1 MFSLFIVKSGNKQAS
16 MSLKRKIL
24 CRTIFSQVI
33 WKGLKVKIL
42 KPYVEEEIC
51 HGYFS
56 KKKNSVVWVIMMYS
70 KEFKL

>member
-1 MFSLFIVKSGNKQAS
+1 

-42 KPYVEEEIC
+42 KHYVEEEIWI
-51 HGYFS
+51 FF
-56 KKKNSVVWVIMMYS
+56 KKKTSVVWVIMMYS

>member
-24 CRTIFSQVI
+24 CKTIFSQVI

-42 KPYVEEEIC
+42 KPYVEEEIWI
-51 HGYFS
+51 FF

>member
-33 WKGLKVKIL
+33 WKGLKVKTL
-42 KPYVEEEIC
+42 KPYVEEEIWI
-51 HGYFS
+51 FF
-56 KKKNSVVWVIMMYS
+56 KKNKNSVVWVIMMYS

>member
-24 CRTIFSQVI
+24 CRSIFSQVI

-42 KPYVEEEIC
+42 KPYVEEEIWI
-51 HGYFS
+51 FK
-56 KKKNSVVWVIMMYS
+56 KKKNSFVWVIMMYS

>member
-33 WKGLKVKIL
+33 WKRLKVKTL
-42 KPYVEEEIC
+42 KPYVEEEIWI
-51 HGYFS
+51 FF

>member
-24 CRTIFSQVI
+24 CLTIFSQVI

-42 KPYVEEEIC
+42 KPYVEEEIWI
-51 HGYFS
+51 FF

>member
-33 WKGLKVKIL
+33 WKGLKVKVL
-42 KPYVEEEIC
+42 KPYVEEEIWI
-51 HGYFS
+51 FF
-56 KKKNSVVWVIMMYS
+56 KKKTSVVWVIMMYS

>member
-42 KPYVEEEIC
+42 KPYVEEEIWI
-51 HGYFS
+51 FL
-56 KKKNSVVWVIMMYS
+56 KKKQCCLGNHDVQQRI
-70 KEFKL
+70 

>member
-24 CRTIFSQVI
+24 CRSIFSQVI

-42 KPYVEEEIC
+42 KPYVEEEIWI
-51 HGYFS
+51 FK
-56 KKKNSVVWVIMMYS
+56 KKKNSVVWVIVMYS

>member
-33 WKGLKVKIL
+33 WKRLKVKTL
-42 KPYVEEEIC
+42 KPYVEEEIWI
-51 HGYFS
+51 FF
-56 KKKNSVVWVIMMYS
+56 KKKKQCCLGNHDVQQRI
-70 KEFKL
+70 

>member
-1 MFSLFIVKSGNKQAS
+1 MFSLFIVKSGNKQAG

-42 KPYVEEEIC
+42 KPYVEEEIWI
-51 HGYFS
+51 FF
-56 KKKNSVVWVIMMYS
+56 KKKKQCCLGNHDVQQRI
-70 KEFKL
+70 